1 MFGKPLSEG
10 AMQVDIAVNMV
21 LHHAE
26 YPGQGWAIAPSISTS
41 TLA

>member
-10 AMQVDIAVNMV
+10 AMQVDVAVDMAM
-21 LHHAE
+21 HHAA
-26 YPGQGWAIAPSISTS
+26 YPGQGWATAPSISTS